1 MRILFV
7 TSNKGK
13 VSEARKLLADL
24 RHTVEQL
31 LVGGLAPKFNEPK
44 DLGIEAVANSKMV
57 QALNL
62 LEQEGIEG
70 VAVMVEDSGSFSMLL
85 MSGPVPSLLKSRTK
99 LGSRILSLLKEDMSR
114 GQNIER

>member
-24 RHTVEQL
+24 GHTVEQL

-44 DLGIEAVANSKMV
+44 ELGIEAVANSKMV

-70 VAVMVEDSGSFSMLL
+70 VAVMVEDSGVFLDAFDAVSYTHLRAHET
-85 MSGPVPSLLKSRTK
+85 V
-99 LGSRILSLLKEDMSR
+99 
-114 GQNIER
+114 